1 MSEPTPALN
10 SPEAKAKAAKVK
22 SYFML
27 IVAVNLALIGI
38 VMWPRGEKKKM
49 PPASGLIAAPRTG
62 LQSMEQIFENALT
75 AYNTLDSEKFLLCFS
90 PTALPPANAAFFENI
105 IKGLYHYEYGAVAG
119 KKPIPGETSPDANFG
134 MLVYEA
140 QCKKRPAVK
149 LSVNFRRENGD
160 LKIVQWRMEKL

>member
-1 MSEPTPALN
+1 MSDSTPAPN

-27 IVAVNLALIGI
+27 IVAVNIALIGI
-38 VMWPRGEKKKM
+38 VMWPRGEKKKT
-49 PPASGLIAAPRTG
+49 PPAASQVAPPRTSP
-62 LQSMEQIFENALT
+62 QSMEQIFDNALA
-75 AYNTLDSEKFLLCFS
+75 AYNTFDSEKFLRCFS
-90 PTALPPANAAFFENI
+90 PTAQPAANAAFFENI
-105 IKGLYHYEYGAVAG
+105 IKGLYHQEYGTVTG
-119 KKPIPGETSPDANFG
+119 KKPIPSETSADANFG

-140 QCKKRPAVK
+140 QCKKRAAVK